1 MFVDQNFAH
10 IETKMN
16 PISRDKT
23 RNGQL
28 DFIDMKDVGAHY
40 DYLENAPT
48 PLSEIPTVP
57 VESEYIELPPL
68 KKTKER
74 KHQTTKTTSIGMKQS
89 RHYNRVTIKQLN
101 EMRTF
106 IHGGKMYH
114 HKE

>member
-1 MFVDQNFAH
+1 MFVDQNLAH

-40 DYLENAPT
+40 DYLENAPF
-48 PLSEIPTVP
+48 PLAGISTVP

-68 KKTKER
+68 KKKKR
-74 KHQTTKTTSIGMKQS
+74 TKTSNNKNNI
-89 RHYNRVTIKQLN
+89 NWNETI
-101 EMRTF
+101 
-106 IHGGKMYH
+106 
-114 HKE
+114 